1 MPNNSKGL
9 AEIHHPL
16 RLGKT
21 PTLMRMTGC
30 EIVNL
35 GIRAEFDKAFR
46 RTIRRN
52 PLDQQT
58 PDLLLPMLRHNPDPL
73 QKRHWRLRAAIGVT
87 PNGDFGKADP
97 LPLFV
102 NRKITPQNTVRQSGS
117 NLGSM
122 PFNQSIR
129 P

>member
-9 AEIHHPL
+9 AEIHYPL

-21 PTLMRMTGC
+21 PTLMRMTRC

-58 PDLLLPMLRHNPDPL
+58 PIFCCRCSGTIQIPSR
-73 QKRHWRLRAAIGVT
+73 
-87 PNGDFGKADP
+87 NGTGDCV
-97 LPLFV
+97 LPLA
-102 NRKITPQNTVRQSGS
+102 
-117 NLGSM
+117 
-122 PFNQSIR
+122 
-129 P
+129 